1 MDSRNFKV
9 FQFHWLIHYLQPKS
23 AIIVVEGHGED
34 SIGQHSKKDD
44 ESQDPS
50 LLRGK
55 VYSLALTA
63 TNSMVG
69 PIGPVG
75 PTMETPHICHKHHN
89 CWLCEGF
96 ESRVKFSTGYMRE
109 SALSVIFYR
118 VCNLT
123 HGVVFHRPCK
133 FTQRLI

>member
-1 MDSRNFKV
+1 MLKFVKIHRS
-9 FQFHWLIHYLQPKS
+9 IHYHQPKS
-23 AIIVVEGHGED
+23 AIIVVEGHRED

-75 PTMETPHICHKHHN
+75 PTMES
-89 CWLCEGF
+89 E
-96 ESRVKFSTGYMRE
+96 
-109 SALSVIFYR
+109 
-118 VCNLT
+118 
-123 HGVVFHRPCK
+123 
-133 FTQRLI
+133 